1 MDKCRSNEVTKSTF
15 HSWQLLWDTS
25 LIIMES
31 SRYLSNFTQD
41 SISII
46 GSWVAQQWKH
56 PPSKEFRASQVKK
69 KRIRVTPTE
78 IDGFWGG
85 SYSERVVG
93 QWCHEWCNLQVRIL
107 FFGTFWIF
115 LSTYLCICN
124 WLHLIFFRSD
134 GHLADPLQSRTFTSY
149 LKVYLAFLLLTS
161 SFNFSTAEHLI
172 GK

>member
-1 MDKCRSNEVTKSTF
+1 
-15 HSWQLLWDTS
+15 
-25 LIIMES
+25 ME

-93 QWCHEWCNLQVRIL
+93 QWCHEWCNLQVCIFFL
-107 FFGTFWIF
+107 FFWYILNFSKY
-115 LSTYLCICN
+115 LSN
-124 WLHLIFFRSD
+124 WLHFIFFRSD